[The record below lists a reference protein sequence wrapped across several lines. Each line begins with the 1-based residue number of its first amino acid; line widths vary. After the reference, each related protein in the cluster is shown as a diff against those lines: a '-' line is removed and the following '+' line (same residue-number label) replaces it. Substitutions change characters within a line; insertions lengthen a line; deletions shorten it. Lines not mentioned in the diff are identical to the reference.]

1 MAIWKESATVEAL
14 NAYGGT
20 DHMLHT
26 LGIRFTEVGDDY
38 LVATMPVDSR
48 TKQPAGILHGGASCV
63 LAETLGS
70 VASSLVAGRD
80 RDALGIEINANHLA
94 SVAGGLV
101 TGRVTA
107 TRLGQSLHVWDIRLT
122 DERGRLTCVSRLT
135 VMIRERRAG
144 APTPHA

>member
-1 MAIWKESATVEAL
+1 MAIWKEPVTLEAL

-20 DHMLHT
+20 DHMLPT

-38 LVATMPVDSR
+38 LVATMPVDAR

-63 LAETLGS
+63 LAESLGS

-80 RDALGIEINANHLA
+80 KDALGIEINANHLA
-94 SVAGGLV
+94 SVPSGVV
-101 TGRVTA
+101 TGRVTP

-144 APTPHA
+144 SPVPRA